1 MYNKYLGVAEKALL
15 TYCDV
20 VCCTCS
26 CAMDPRLY
34 GFTFENV
41 LIDEATQAR
50 EPECLIPIV
59 GGCKRLIL
67 VGDHLQLGPVILNQ
81 QARRA
86 GFNISLFERLLSLDI
101 MPYRLNVQYRMHP
114 ALSEFSSNAFYDGAL
129 QNGIHAS
136 ERTRNFNFPWPR
148 SDKPMMFWAASGSE
162 DPGSSGRSL
171 QNRVEAN
178 YVEAVVA
185 RLFACGVQGSRIG
198 VITPYDSQRSLFMQM
213 FNRHSSKADDQF
225 KMVEVASVDEFQ
237 GREKDYIVFSCV
249 RSNSMGVLGFLTDYR
264 RLNVALTR
272 AKYGIVIVGDPN
284 TLKCDDMWSS
294 LLAYYQREKCLVC
307 GAALD
312 SLSPY
317 LVTINDKNK
326 PFLSRRL
333 FDLANRMKEQTK
345 NYIGPDSSI
354 LLGLNTTAEGAK
366 DSSALKSVRS
376 RFVDE
381 RSDYFTELPDFD
393 NADTGI

>member
-1 MYNKYLGVAEKALL
+1 MMGIEFR
-15 TYCDV
+15 T
-20 VCCTCS
+20 
-26 CAMDPRLY
+26 
-34 GFTFENV
+34 V
-41 LIDEATQAR
+41 LIDEASQTT
-50 EPECLIPIV
+50 EPETIV
-59 GGCKRLIL
+59 PLVHGTERVIL
-67 VGDHLQLGPVILNQ
+67 VGDHLQLQPVVISL
-81 QARRA
+81 QAKACNYDR
-86 GFNISLFERLLSLDI
+86 SLFERLITLGMKTQLLS
-101 MPYRLNVQYRMHP
+101 VQYRMHP

-249 RSNSMGVLGFLTDYR
+249 RSNSIGVLGFLTDYR

-333 FDLANRMKEQTK
+333 FDLANRMKKQTK

>member
-1 MYNKYLGVAEKALL
+1 
-15 TYCDV
+15 
-20 VCCTCS
+20 
-26 CAMDPRLY
+26 
-34 GFTFENV
+34 
-41 LIDEATQAR
+41 
-50 EPECLIPIV
+50 
-59 GGCKRLIL
+59 
-67 VGDHLQLGPVILNQ
+67 
-81 QARRA
+81 
-86 GFNISLFERLLSLDI
+86 
-101 MPYRLNVQYRMHP
+101 
-114 ALSEFSSNAFYDGAL
+114 
-129 QNGIHAS
+129 
-136 ERTRNFNFPWPR
+136 
-148 SDKPMMFWAASGSE
+148 
-162 DPGSSGRSL
+162 
-171 QNRVEAN
+171 
-178 YVEAVVA
+178 
-185 RLFACGVQGSRIG
+185 
-198 VITPYDSQRSLFMQM
+198 MQM